1 MDADIQVYLSR
12 SVLSSETF
20 YKDGNALSSALS
32 YYGGH

>member
-1 MDADIQVYLSR
+1 MAADIQVYLSR

-20 YKDGNALSSALS
+20 SKDASTLSSALS